1 MNAVAPSAR
10 PVVLLDRDGTL
21 NVEQNYLSDPDQL
34 VLIDGVGAALRRLRA
49 LGFGLVVV
57 TNQSGV
63 ARGYFDLATVSR
75 IHDRL
80 AALLAAE
87 GVALDGIYVCPH
99 GPDDDCSCRK
109 PRPGMVERAAAE
121 LGFDPRQA
129 FLVGDS
135 AADIGLGRAVGATP
149 VLVRTGW
156 GRRTEREAACH
167 PAVIVDD
174 LAAAVAWIERTVGSQ
189 SDITGKEDRPS

>member
-87 GVALDGIYVCPH
+87 GVAL
-99 GPDDDCSCRK
+99 DDDCSCRK

>member
-1 MNAVAPSAR
+1 MSLRSAR
-10 PVVLLDRDGTL
+10 PVVLLDRDGTI

-63 ARGYFDLATVSR
+63 ARGYFDLATVTR

-80 AALLAAE
+80 TALLAAE
-87 GVALDGIYVCPH
+87 GVTLDGIYVCPH
-99 GPDDDCSCRK
+99 SPDDDCPCRK
-109 PRPGMVERAAAE
+109 PRPGMVERAAAD

-135 AADIGLGRAVGATP
+135 AVDITLGRTVGATP
-149 VLVRTGW
+149 TPPGPRDPATSPSWPQPRIACCMPPSTWWLP
-156 GRRTEREAACH
+156 AA
-167 PAVIVDD
+167 
-174 LAAAVAWIERTVGSQ
+174 
-189 SDITGKEDRPS
+189 